1 MEKKKESRI
10 VKILKYLKTF
20 KNITSLEA
28 INMFGDYDNWTTAKI
43 VDIRPTE
50 YEHIKEV
57 DYTIPRYCG
66 EEIHTHRMVD
76 VEVRV

>member
-28 INMFGDYDNWTTAKI
+28 INMFGETRLSARIYDLKKKGYKFK
-43 VDIRPTE
+43 TE
-50 YEHIKEV
+50 S
-57 DYTIPRYCG
+57 
-66 EEIHTHRMVD
+66 
-76 VEVRV
+76 VRVMSRDGWTYVARYTLEG

>member
-28 INMFGDYDNWTTAKI
+28 INMFGETRLSARIYDLKKQGYKFKT
-43 VDIRPTE
+43 DR
-50 YEHIKEV
+50 
-57 DYTIPRYCG
+57 
-66 EEIHTHRMVD
+66 
-76 VEVRV
+76 VRVMSRDGWTYVARYTLEG

>member
-28 INMFGDYDNWTTAKI
+28 INMFGETRLSARIYDLKKQGY
-43 VDIRPTE
+43 RFKTE
-50 YEHIKEV
+50 S
-57 DYTIPRYCG
+57 
-66 EEIHTHRMVD
+66 
-76 VEVRV
+76 VRVMSRDGWTYVARYTLEE

>member
-28 INMFGDYDNWTTAKI
+28 INMFGETRLSARIYDLKKQGYRFKTETVKVMSRDGWTYVA
-43 VDIRPTE
+43 R
-50 YEHIKEV
+50 
-57 DYTIPRYCG
+57 YTLEG
-66 EEIHTHRMVD
+66 
-76 VEVRV
+76 

>member
-28 INMFGDYDNWTTAKI
+28 INMFGETRLSARIYDLKKQGYRFKT
-43 VDIRPTE
+43 DR
-50 YEHIKEV
+50 
-57 DYTIPRYCG
+57 
-66 EEIHTHRMVD
+66 
-76 VEVRV
+76 VRVMSRDGWTYVARYTLEG

>member
-28 INMFGDYDNWTTAKI
+28 INMFGETRLSARIYDLKKQGYRFN
-43 VDIRPTE
+43 TE
-50 YEHIKEV
+50 
-57 DYTIPRYCG
+57 T
-66 EEIHTHRMVD
+66 
-76 VEVRV
+76 VRVMSRDGWTYVARYTLEG

>member
-28 INMFGDYDNWTTAKI
+28 INMFGETRLSARIYDLKKQGY
-43 VDIRPTE
+43 RFKTE
-50 YEHIKEV
+50 
-57 DYTIPRYCG
+57 T
-66 EEIHTHRMVD
+66 
-76 VEVRV
+76 VRVMSRDGWTYVARYTLEG

>member
-28 INMFGDYDNWTTAKI
+28 INMFGETRLSARIYDLKKQGYKFK
-43 VDIRPTE
+43 TE
-50 YEHIKEV
+50 S
-57 DYTIPRYCG
+57 
-66 EEIHTHRMVD
+66 
-76 VEVRV
+76 VRVMSRDGWTYVARYTLEG

>member
-28 INMFGDYDNWTTAKI
+28 INMFGETRLSARIYDLKKQGY
-43 VDIRPTE
+43 RFKTE
-50 YEHIKEV
+50 
-57 DYTIPRYCG
+57 R
-66 EEIHTHRMVD
+66 
-76 VEVRV
+76 VRVMSRDGWTYVARYTLEG